1 MFILRKK
8 RIAIMICFLCISFFT
23 YFAST
28 NNVTNRSYDVTQVSS
43 IPVTE
48 KVIVIDAGHGRRRW
62 WCSRIQRS
70 F

>member
-8 RIAIMICFLCISFFT
+8 RIALMLCFLCISFFA

-28 NNVTNRSYDVTQVSS
+28 NNITNRSYDVTQVSS

-48 KVIVIDAGHGRRRW
+48 KVIVVDAGHGRRRW
-62 WCSRIQRS
+62 RCRRI
-70 F
+70 